1 MTVCPGCRHPN
12 AEHLAYCSECGRR
25 VRPPAA
31 GVDDAARATPAP
43 TLPTPLPGRTSA
55 ELAATVALNSP
66 AVGGPSSPS
75 AATPEPAPGAIPSA
89 LRAVHYVFST
99 IRGRL
104 DADERRRQLTAERD
118 NALRLSEGTLTEVG
132 QTVLAQN
139 IASPRLDELR
149 WTAQRL
155 ANRRAV
161 ILADL
166 AATEKF
172 QAAEDLRLGLLE
184 ATVETEWKTS
194 DASVRD
200 AEAALKKNE
209 ADRREVKDA
218 LSRYDTAH
226 SAGVAP
232 SPPERRE
239 LDQRRVQLDE
249 QHRSL
254 RERAAALSASLS
266 ALQARMDQATV
277 ARKQARAAVAAN
289 LTGRQRERAEN
300 ENDLRNVTARIG
312 AQAIDSRLP
321 SPHLQGAYQRFDGLA
336 DTVRATDAELAR
348 LENLRGGL
356 DRRKFAVG
364 VAIIVVIPT
373 AVIVALWKLIH

>member
-1 MTVCPGCRHPN
+1 MNVCPGCRHPN

-31 GVDDAARATPAP
+31 GVDGAALATPAP
-43 TLPTPLPGRTSA
+43 TLATPLASRTSA
-55 ELAATVALNSP
+55 ELAATVALNAP
-66 AVGGPSSPS
+66 AVGAPSSLS
-75 AATPEPAPGAIPSA
+75 SATPEPARGAIRA
-89 LRAVHYVFST
+89 GLRAVHYVFTT

-104 DADERRRQLTAERD
+104 DADERRRQLADERD

-155 ANRRAV
+155 TNRRAV

-184 ATVETEWKTS
+184 AAVETEWKTS
-194 DASVRD
+194 DASVRA

-209 ADRREVKDA
+209 AERREVKDA
-218 LSRYDTAH
+218 LSRYDTANTPP
-226 SAGVAP
+226 P
-232 SPPERRE
+232 SSERLV

-249 QHRSL
+249 QHRAL

-266 ALQARMDQATV
+266 ALQARIDQASA
-277 ARKQARAAVAAN
+277 ARKQARAAVAAS
-289 LTGRQRERAEN
+289 LTGRKREREEN

-321 SPHLQGAYQRFDGLA
+321 SPHLQGAYQRFDRLA
-336 DTVRATDAELAR
+336 DTVRAAEAELAR
-348 LENLRGGL
+348 LETLRGGL
-356 DRRKFAVG
+356 DRRKFATGVG
-364 VAIIVVIPT
+364 IIVVIT
-373 AVIVALWKLIH
+373 TVVILALWKLIR